1 MCAVRT
7 DQMTKVSVQGACD
20 LHIHSAPSLFGRIG
34 DDWQIARAAADAG
47 MRAIVLKVHHESTVS
62 RAYLVTQ
69 KFPGLDVFGGIVLN
83 KHVGGINPAAVDAA
97 LQLGGKIVWM
107 PTIDAARH
115 AEIYG
120 STGTYGLQE
129 TQRQEKQG
137 IRVLNENG
145 KLKSE
150 VLEVLELVG
159 QYGAI
164 LATAHLFPEEIEAV
178 VSKGKEMGLRNIVIT
193 HALAKPVM
201 LDLEHIE
208 HLAGL
213 GAIIELDFASISPM
227 WVSQQGNS
235 VDNVLKTIETVGA
248 RKCIL
253 VSDAGQRHNPM
264 PAEALRLFAQILYE
278 RGVSQEDLRR
288 MMIDNPTS
296 LLGIA

>member
-1 MCAVRT
+1 
-7 DQMTKVSVQGACD
+7 
-20 LHIHSAPSLFGRIG
+20 
-34 DDWQIARAAADAG
+34 

-62 RAYLVTQ
+62 RAYLVSQ

-115 AEIYG
+115 AEKYG

-137 IRVLNENG
+137 IRVLDENG
-145 KLKSE
+145 TLKPE

-159 QYGAI
+159 QSDAI

-178 VSKGKEMGLRNIVIT
+178 VSKAKEMGIRNIVIT

-201 LDLEHIE
+201 LDLDQIE

-213 GAIIELDFASISPM
+213 GATIELDFASISPM

-235 VDNVLKTIETVGA
+235 LDNVLKTIETVGA

-253 VSDAGQRHNPM
+253 VSDTGQRHNPM
-264 PAEALRLFAQILYE
+264 PAEALRIFAQILYE
-278 RGVSQEDLRR
+278 RSVSQEDLRR
-288 MMIDNPTS
+288 MMIANPMS